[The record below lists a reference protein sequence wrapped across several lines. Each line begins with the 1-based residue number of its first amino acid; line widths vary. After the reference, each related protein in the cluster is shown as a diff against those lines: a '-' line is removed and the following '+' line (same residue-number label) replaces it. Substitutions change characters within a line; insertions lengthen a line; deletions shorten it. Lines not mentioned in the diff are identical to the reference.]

1 MMGLNLNSSSKPRKM
16 SSEEIT
22 IVPLGVVYTVIAINY
37 GKAVFNLFSFVT
49 PKNFLHISQ

>member
-1 MMGLNLNSSSKPRKM
+1 M

-37 GKAVFNLFSFVT
+37 GKMVFNLFSFVT
-49 PKNFLHISQ
+49 PKNFLHVSQ